1 MMTIIFIISII
12 AFRVLFSS
20 FFIEY
25 NNIIELN
32 HGQTKLRIKFNYNK
46 KKKKKKKKKAI
57 DKNRKKK

>member
-46 KKKKKKKKKAI
+46 KKKSY
-57 DKNRKKK
+57 